1 LSFNNINAASRTIAR
16 QIWNAFSAD
25 KQVCSIIRNPEQI
38 SFLSPKD
45 AANLKPPQISV
56 YLYNVTELAAM
67 RNPPTA
73 NSSKPPMYLNLRY
86 LITPITQNPEDDQ
99 VVLGK
104 ILQLFHETPILRG
117 SNLQASLSESDED
130 LKVVLD
136 GLTIEDLSKIWS
148 TLTTPYRLSVSY
160 TVYPVKIEGAVQPDE
175 KTVVIK
181 RPAVKV
187 ITPLK
192 A

>member
-1 LSFNNINAASRTIAR
+1 MSFNNINAASRTIAN
-16 QIWNAFSAD
+16 QIWNTFSVD

-104 ILQLFHETPILRG
+104 ILQLFHETSILRG
-117 SNLQASLSESDED
+117 SNLQGILSESGED

-148 TLTTPYRLSVSY
+148 ILTTPYRLSVSY
-160 TVYPVKIEGAVQPDE
+160 TVYPVKIEYAVQPDE
-175 KTVVIK
+175 KTVIIK

>member
-1 LSFNNINAASRTIAR
+1 
-16 QIWNAFSAD
+16 
-25 KQVCSIIRNPEQI
+25 
-38 SFLSPKD
+38 
-45 AANLKPPQISV
+45 
-56 YLYNVTELAAM
+56 
-67 RNPPTA
+67 
-73 NSSKPPMYLNLRY
+73 MYLNLRY

-104 ILQLFHETPILRG
+104 ILQLFHETSILRG
-117 SNLQASLSESDED
+117 SNLQGILSESGED

-148 TLTTPYRLSVSY
+148 ILTTPYRLSVSY
-160 TVYPVKIEGAVQPDE
+160 TVYPVKIEYAVQPDE
-175 KTVVIK
+175 KTVIIK